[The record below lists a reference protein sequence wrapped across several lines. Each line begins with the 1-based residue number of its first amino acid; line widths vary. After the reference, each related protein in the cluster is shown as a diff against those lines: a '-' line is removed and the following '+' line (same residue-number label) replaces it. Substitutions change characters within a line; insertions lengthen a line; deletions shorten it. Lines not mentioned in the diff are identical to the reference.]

1 MNVSSVM
8 FNSPVCGS
16 VKPLAARL
24 TVPPGPM
31 GSLKIGSQTI
41 PLVAKNGFAN
51 MAQICDGNHCQIQGV
66 AGLQIAIQDV
76 TFEGVTISNPEL
88 RLVSPTV
95 FDSEADGDVISA
107 GTMALELRADVLG
120 NRTSIEI
127 VPNGDVNVLSL
138 SNSTD
143 FVGNFNAIVS
153 TGDFTVDTLSVTTA
167 INAKTTQSW
176 AAGVH
181 YNVGNEV
188 IFNGMVFRA
197 RQDHTSQVDWQP
209 PATFALWERLVDDST
224 DWTPQVIYKT
234 GDVVLFKEHSYRC
247 IQGHQAQSVWTPP
260 SVPVLWQKIT

>member
-1 MNVSSVM
+1 
-8 FNSPVCGS
+8 
-16 VKPLAARL
+16 
-24 TVPPGPM
+24 
-31 GSLKIGSQTI
+31 
-41 PLVAKNGFAN
+41 
-51 MAQICDGNHCQIQGV
+51 
-66 AGLQIAIQDV
+66 
-76 TFEGVTISNPEL
+76 
-88 RLVSPTV
+88 
-95 FDSEADGDVISA
+95 
-107 GTMALELRADVLG
+107 MALELRADVLG